1 LANHH
6 LLGTEGEALAVK
18 WLTEKGFSM
27 LHVNWRYSYYEI
39 DIIASLKDVLHFIE
53 VKTRTNK
60 KFGEPEA
67 RVDQKKIINLLKA
80 GAAYHYQ
87 HPAWKRI
94 QYDVLSVSI
103 QPGNMVDYFFI
114 EDIYAGF

>member
-1 LANHH
+1 MAKHH
-6 LLGTEGEALAVK
+6 VLGTNGEALAVK

-39 DIIASLKDVLHFIE
+39 DIVASLQEVLHFIE

-60 KFGEPEA
+60 KFGEPETA
-67 RVDQKKIINLLKA
+67 VDQKKITRLLKA

-87 HPAWKRI
+87 YPAWKRV

-103 QPGNMVDYFFI
+103 LPGQAVEYFFI
-114 EDIYAGF
+114 EDVYVGF